1 MSMFM
6 FVALVNAVF
15 FGGLAI
21 VGMAK
26 LLSAFKATIRPH
38 ALWSPRADRITS
50 SRR

>member
-15 FGGLAI
+15 FGSLAI

-26 LLSAFKATIRPH
+26 LLSTVRPH
-38 ALWSPRADRITS
+38 PLWLLRAGGITVG